1 MGACG
6 PCVAGDR
13 GSSAGRLRDSWSNW
27 HNRPD
32 RRAST
37 FICPAQTAMTV
48 DRRKVVVF
56 GAAFVLRLLLICL
69 FPALPDLLTGR
80 VEVSTPVNSF
90 KRLQEGL
97 YLYIRNVSPYD
108 GGVFHQAPLLLPV
121 FALFSD
127 VKANPFPTAIF
138 YFLVDLVNAHALA
151 TISESGQSIQSRLH
165 SAIRKHIRWD
175 GVSTAAWYLFNPFT
189 IATCLARST
198 SVFTTTGILFAIS
211 NAVDGNSFNAMLALA
226 FASYLSLYPAL
237 LFVPLILLCY
247 DQRVQ
252 GTGSQ
257 SNIILFILQHGG
269 ILVASVSG
277 LLGLSFLITGS
288 FWEYVSATY
297 GFHLLVPDLTPN
309 VGLWWY
315 FFIEMFDSFRGF
327 FLGVFWLH
335 LASYV
340 GGMTARL
347 RRQPL
352 FVITSLLGV
361 FAIFKPYPS
370 ISDASLYFAVLPL
383 YRHLFPLMRYT
394 FFAISAILYSSLLGP
409 AFYHLWIYAGSGN
422 ANFFY
427 AITLV
432 WSLGLSILLADSI
445 FAALRDEWEQDH
457 PEAKGQEVKQV

>member
-1 MGACG
+1 MA
-6 PCVAGDR
+6 
-13 GSSAGRLRDSWSNW
+13 
-27 HNRPD
+27 
-32 RRAST
+32 
-37 FICPAQTAMTV
+37 V
-48 DRRKVVVF
+48 DRRTVGVF

-69 FPALPDLLTGR
+69 FPSLPDLLTGR

-97 YLYIRNVSPYD
+97 YLYTRNVSPYD
-108 GGVFHQAPLLLPV
+108 GGVFHQAPLLLP
-121 FALFSD
+121 LFSLLPG
-127 VKANPFPTAIF
+127 VQSNPIPTAIL
-138 YFLVDLVNAHALA
+138 YFLVDLVNARALV
-151 TISESGQSIQSRLH
+151 TISESGQSVQSQLH
-165 SAIRKHIRWD
+165 SAVRKHIRWD
-175 GVSTAAWYLFNPFT
+175 GVSVAAWFLFNPFT

-198 SVFTTTGILFAIS
+198 SVFTTTGILFAVS
-211 NAVDGNSFNAMLALA
+211 NAVTGNSVNAMLALG

-237 LFVPLILLCY
+237 LFVPLVLLCFDQRLQSANKPPNGIIYGLQHAGILL
-247 DQRVQ
+247 
-252 GTGSQ
+252 
-257 SNIILFILQHGG
+257 
-269 ILVASVSG
+269 ASIAG
-277 LLGLSFLITGS
+277 LLGLSVLITGN
-288 FWEYVSATY
+288 FWEFMSATY

-315 FFIEMFDSFRGF
+315 FFIEMFDSFREF

-340 GGMTARL
+340 GGLTMRL

-352 FVITSLLGV
+352 FVVASLLGV

-370 ISDASLYFAVLPL
+370 ISDASLYFATLPL

-445 FAALRDEWEQDH
+445 FAAIRDEWEQDH
-457 PEAKGQEVKQV
+457 PDAQGTEVKQV

>member
-1 MGACG
+1 MA
-6 PCVAGDR
+6 
-13 GSSAGRLRDSWSNW
+13 
-27 HNRPD
+27 
-32 RRAST
+32 
-37 FICPAQTAMTV
+37 V
-48 DRRKVVVF
+48 DRRMVGVF
-56 GAAFVLRLLLICL
+56 GAAFVLRLLLICV
-69 FPALPDLLTGR
+69 FPSLPDLLTGR

-108 GGVFHQAPLLLPV
+108 GGVFHQAPLLLP
-121 FALFSD
+121 LFSLLPD
-127 VKANPFPTAIF
+127 IHNNPIPTAIF
-138 YFLVDLVNAHALA
+138 YFLVDLMNAYALV
-151 TISESGQSIQSRLH
+151 TISESGQSIQSRFH
-165 SAIRKHIRWD
+165 SAVRKHVRWD
-175 GVSTAAWYLFNPFT
+175 GVSVAAWFLFNPFT

-198 SVFTTTGILFAIS
+198 SVFTTSGILFAVS
-211 NAVDGNSFNAMLALA
+211 NAVGGNSINAMLALGL
-226 FASYLSLYPAL
+226 ASYLSLYPAL
-237 LFVPLILLCY
+237 LFIPLVLLCY
-247 DQRVQ
+247 DRVHQ
-252 GTGSQ
+252 TSKQ
-257 SNIILFILQHGG
+257 PPTAAFYILQHAG
-269 ILVASVSG
+269 ILLASVAG
-277 LLGLSFLITGS
+277 LLALSYLITGN
-288 FWEYVSATY
+288 FWEFMSATY

-315 FFIEMFDSFRGF
+315 FFIEMFDSFREF

-340 GGMTARL
+340 GGLTTRL

-352 FVITSLLGV
+352 FVIASLLGV

-370 ISDASLYFAVLPL
+370 ISDASLYFAMLPL

-432 WSLGLSILLADSI
+432 WSLGLSILLADNI
-445 FAALRDEWEQDH
+445 FSALRDEWEQDH
-457 PEAKGQEVKQV
+457 PDKQGAEIKQV